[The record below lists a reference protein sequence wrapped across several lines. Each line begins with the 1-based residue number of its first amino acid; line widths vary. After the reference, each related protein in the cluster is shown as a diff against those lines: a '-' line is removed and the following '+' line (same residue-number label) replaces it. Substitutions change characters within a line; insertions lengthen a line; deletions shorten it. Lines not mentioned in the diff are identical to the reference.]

1 MERLRLL
8 AIIAAIAAV
17 VPALAQPP
25 TGAVVLVTLDGAR
38 IEEIF
43 GGLDAAIV
51 ASQLK
56 ADEHLED
63 QPIYRRF
70 WAPTPEA
77 RRARLMPFFWG
88 TLMRDHGSIAGDPAR
103 GSRVH
108 VANNHAFSYPGYSEM
123 LVGRAHDDVI
133 KSNAPIRN
141 PYPTVLEFLKQSGG
155 LSKEQVAVFTSWN
168 VHSAIVEHT
177 EGSLTVNA
185 GFSAFA
191 TPNEEVRRQSAL
203 QFETPTPWN
212 EVRHDAYTFRFAMD
226 HLARHQPRV
235 LYLALG
241 ETDDWAHDGRYD
253 RVLEALARSDH
264 YLEAAVDVAAVA
276 ALVSRLDAHPDHDRS
291 RPRAH
296 AEGLEGPRKR
306 CRGFGRDVDGVRVAV
321 DERPW
326 RMERRAADCHRTG
339 GGDADYMDGR
349 RLDQVRFRR
358 RPTRAVTKR
367 RNRGDRKD
375 RRERFFSAL
384 SAVSA
389 VPSCRV

>member
-1 MERLRLL
+1 MARLRLL
-8 AIIAAIAAV
+8 AILIAVAAV
-17 VPALAQPP
+17 VPALAQPAA
-25 TGAVVLVTLDGAR
+25 TAVVLVTLDGAR

-56 ADEHLED
+56 PDERLED

-108 VANNHAFSYPGYSEM
+108 LTNNHAFSYPGYSEM

-168 VHSAIVEHT
+168 VHRAIVEHT

-264 YLEAAVDVAAVA
+264 YLEQLWTWLQSQPAYRNTTHILITTDHGRGHTPADWKGHGKDVAGSGETWMAFVSPSMSARGEWSGGPPIVTAQVA
-276 ALVSRLDAHPDHDRS
+276 ATLI
-291 RPRAH
+291 
-296 AEGLEGPRKR
+296 K
-306 CRGFGRDVDGVRVAV
+306 
-321 DERPW
+321 W
-326 RMERRAADCHRTG
+326 M
-339 GGDADYMDGR
+339 GGDWT
-349 RLDQVRFRR
+349 RFD
-358 RPTRAVTKR
+358 PAAAPPVQ
-367 RNRGDRKD
+367 
-375 RRERFFSAL
+375 
-384 SAVSA
+384 
-389 VPSCRV
+389 